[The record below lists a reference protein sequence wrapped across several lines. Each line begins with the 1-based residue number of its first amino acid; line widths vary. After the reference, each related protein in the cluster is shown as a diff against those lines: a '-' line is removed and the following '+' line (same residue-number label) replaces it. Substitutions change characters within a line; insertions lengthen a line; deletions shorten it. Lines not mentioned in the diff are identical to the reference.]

1 MNGYLAGGC
10 FIICPDGK
18 VCDFVLKPGIIVYCD
33 ICWREEALLWFAGRI
48 SYSRCVY
55 TDSMS

>member
-33 ICWREEALLWFAGRI
+33 ICWREEALL
-48 SYSRCVY
+48 
-55 TDSMS
+55 